1 MRTGLSVSIY
11 KKGAAS
17 AAPKSYFV
25 KKVPQ
30 NFLSNRNRQE
40 TARRAVN
47 HPISLDA
54 EPEELERIGP
64 AASDEDPERVCHR
77 EWFRSLMRL
86 SVEALRESLRRDGK
100 ETYFEVFRMYH
111 LRADAGTAGDPA
123 EKPSYGDI
131 AARLSIQESDVGN
144 YLILARGALDRILRE
159 RIREYVATDA
169 DVDEELM
176 EVFRR

>member
-1 MRTGLSVSIY
+1 M
-11 KKGAAS
+11 
-17 AAPKSYFV
+17 
-25 KKVPQ
+25 
-30 NFLSNRNRQE
+30 
-40 TARRAVN
+40 N

-64 AASDEDPERVCHR
+64 AASDEDPERVYHR

-123 EKPSYGDI
+123 D
-131 AARLSIQESDVGN
+131 
-144 YLILARGALDRILRE
+144 
-159 RIREYVATDA
+159 VATDA